1 MKGQDAKEEK
11 DLEEQVHISVPNL
24 PGSTN
29 KLTETGTETQND
41 NATNL
46 SK

>member
-1 MKGQDAKEEK
+1 M
-11 DLEEQVHISVPNL
+11 HIAAPTL

-29 KLTETGTETQND
+29 KLTEIVTETQND
-41 NATNL
+41 NAADL